1 MPKLIGEYFDVKIG
15 DSDIIRIPKVA
26 FHKERL
32 MTDHEICQKLASQF
46 NPNQEEINIAS
57 ENVPNEKLF
66 ENLLVFSFTNSS
78 ELTFSRN
85 EYKDLEKICF
95 YFKLHQFIQFVKEEL
110 RRIDF
115 SCCNLFSMVTME
127 WSIVYGP

>member
-15 DSDIIRIPKVA
+15 DSDIICIPKVA
-26 FHKERL
+26 LHKERM
-32 MTDHEICQKLASQF
+32 MTDHGICQKLASQS
-46 NPNQEEINIAS
+46 NQNQKEINISS
-57 ENVPNEKLF
+57 ENVPNEILF

-78 ELTFSRN
+78 EMTFSRN

-115 SCCNLFSMVTME
+115 HRHFNLFSM
-127 WSIVYGP
+127 IH

>member
-15 DSDIIRIPKVA
+15 DSDIIRIPRIA
-26 FHKERL
+26 FHNERL
-32 MTDHEICQKLASQF
+32 MIDHEICQKLASQF
-46 NPNQEEINIAS
+46 NSNQDEINISS
-57 ENVPNEKLF
+57 ENVPNEILF

-95 YFKLHQFIQFVKEEL
+95 YFKLHQFKQFVKEEL

-115 SCCNLFSMVTME
+115 SCWHLFSMVHSLLTIE
-127 WSIVYGP
+127 

>member
-1 MPKLIGEYFDVKIG
+1 MPRLIGEYFDVKLG

-26 FHKERL
+26 FHKEK
-32 MTDHEICQKLASQF
+32 MMPDHGICQKLAVQF
-46 NPNQEEINIAS
+46 NPNEKEINIS
-57 ENVPNEKLF
+57 SDSIPNEKLF

-95 YFKLHQFIQFVKEEL
+95 YFNLHQFIQFVKEEL

-115 SCCNLFSMVTME
+115 S
-127 WSIVYGP
+127 